1 MEYQKAKDIRSKSFG
16 DLMTENIL
24 QNKSI
29 GGSLSSAISEKTK
42 AKVTGIKQTFDPLNM
57 AKFVTGGS
65 SLGPAILGKILGRK
79 KEDIKFF
86 SGKTRK
92 GRDTASKLG
101 PTENL
106 DFIGVLYNIE
116 SLLLKSNEESALQR
130 EKENNFA
137 EEKESERLRR
147 HKELIEAITGKKY
160 TSTTVTAEKIV
171 EKQETNFIETIL
183 DAFGIGKSALNVLKI
198 VGRFAMLAAGPA
210 LGAMSAMAFAYVMYK
225 MLTDKSG
232 YEDKDSEL
240 SKGLEQA
247 QSVGGLAGVKD
258 EMEKRKKLPEYERTM
273 ADIKDFETINNE
285 GQKLNDTQLQG
296 FAKRGSGSLAA
307 VEDYKIARDK
317 YLQITGEKPTVPGQ
331 IPMAEPDIEPPNS
344 ANAIAADSAAP
355 SSSSSSTGPSATQVT
370 STPPTGSTGP
380 SSVTP
385 TASDAPMA
393 TPMVTPTKGEKLS
406 SVTNENLTTNIQET
420 IAEGL
425 NVVNNSSIKQSLRSQ
440 GTKTSIPPV
449 RNMEESFQKM
459 IFESTRIV

>member
-42 AKVTGIKQTFDPLNM
+42 AKITGIKQTFDPLNM

-116 SLLLKSNEESALQR
+116 SLLLKSNEEYALQR

-137 EEKESERLRR
+137 EEKEAERLRR

-160 TSTTVTAEKIV
+160 NGKNTATKI
-171 EKQETNFIETIL
+171 QETPGSSITDDVLSTLGLSKI
-183 DAFGIGKSALNVLKI
+183 AKSALSGLGKLATFA
-198 VGRFAMLAAGPA
+198 VGPIGLPLLAAAAIGGFGYFIYKA
-210 LGAMSAMAFAYVMYK
+210 LKAEPS
-225 MLTDKSG
+225 
-232 YEDKDSEL
+232 YEA
-240 SKGLEQA
+240 EQEA
-247 QSVGGLAGVKD
+247 IGIRQAESVGGLAGVKD

-273 ADIKDFETINNE
+273 AEIQDFETINNE

-317 YLQITGEKPTVPGQ
+317 YFQITGEKPTVPGQ
-331 IPMAEPDIEPPNS
+331 VPMAEPDIEPP
-344 ANAIAADSAAP
+344 ITP
-355 SSSSSSTGPSATQVT
+355 SSTGPSATQVT
-370 STPPTGSTGP
+370 STPSTGSTGP

-385 TASDAPMA
+385 TTSDATMA
-393 TPMVTPTKGEKLS
+393 TPMVPPTIGEKLN
-406 SVTNENLTTNIQET
+406 SVTNENLTTNIQEV

-425 NVVNNSSIKQSLRSQ
+425 NVINNSTIKQALRARE
-440 GTKTSIPPV
+440 TKTSIPPV

>member
-42 AKVTGIKQTFDPLNM
+42 AKVTGIKEKFDPLNI

-116 SLLLKSNEESALQR
+116 SLLLKSNEEYALQR
-130 EKENNFA
+130 DKENQFA
-137 EEKESERLRR
+137 EEKESERLSR
-147 HKELIEAITGKKY
+147 HKEIIEAITGKKY

-210 LGAMSAMAFAYVMYK
+210 VGAMAALSFAYVMYK

-273 ADIKDFETINNE
+273 AEIQDFETVNNE

-296 FAKRGSGSLAA
+296 FAKRGSESLAA

-331 IPMAEPDIEPPNS
+331 VPMAEPDIEPTITP
-344 ANAIAADSAAP
+344 
-355 SSSSSSTGPSATQVT
+355 SSTGSSATQVT
-370 STPPTGSTGP
+370 SAPSTEP
-380 SSVTP
+380 SSMTP

-393 TPMVTPTKGEKLS
+393 TPMVPPTNGEKLNN
-406 SVTNENLTTNIQET
+406 VTNENLTTNIQET

>member
-29 GGSLSSAISEKTK
+29 GGSLSSALSEKTK
-42 AKVTGIKQTFDPLNM
+42 ANVKGIKEKFDPLNI

-106 DFIGVLYNIE
+106 DFIGVLYDIE
-116 SLLLKSNEESALQR
+116 GLLLKSNEEYALQR
-130 EKENNFA
+130 DKENNFA

-160 TSTTVTAEKIV
+160 TSTPTTAEKV
-171 EKQETNFIETIL
+171 KEDGDSLVNNVLEKFGLRDLGKSVIKGLGSLAT
-183 DAFGIGKSALNVLKI
+183 AAVGGIGGVLL
-198 VGRFAMLAAGPA
+198 GGAAAAGI
-210 LGAMSAMAFAYVMYK
+210 AYFMYK
-225 MLTDKSG
+225 VLTDESS
-232 YEDKDSEL
+232 YDKDPNSPFNL
-240 SKGLEQA
+240 ALKQA
-247 QSVGGLAGVKD
+247 EAVGGLAGVKD

-273 ADIKDFETINNE
+273 AEIQDYETYYNE
-285 GQKLNDTQLQG
+285 GRKLNDTQLQG
-296 FAKRGSGSLAA
+296 FAKRGSESLAA

-331 IPMAEPDIEPPNS
+331 VPMAEPDIEPTITP
-344 ANAIAADSAAP
+344 
-355 SSSSSSTGPSATQVT
+355 SSTGSSATQVT
-370 STPPTGSTGP
+370 SAPSTEP
-380 SSVTP
+380 SSMTP

-393 TPMVTPTKGEKLS
+393 TPMVPPTNGEKLN
-406 SVTNENLTTNIQET
+406 SVTNENLTTNIQEM